1 MKSNTIK
8 RILSTALAISTA
20 LVFSGCGEGKNP
32 TKNNSSG
39 SENKGSNTAVTYFTP
54 DPVGKNGKDYSNY
67 NPYEGIEK
75 YKNTTVKFATWI
87 NHLETEGVDPIKSF
101 EEKYGIKVDLVY
113 CPQDTYIESVMALI
127 ASGNSPDVYVDNP
140 MWPLTLQ
147 IAQPFSVT
155 GIDLNEPIWDQSNIK
170 ATSVGDTVYGVN
182 TVNSVWGGSFCTVFN
197 RDLLESNG
205 IKTPYEYV
213 EEGKWSWDALKE
225 IAIQVDKL
233 GSDYYGCCL
242 GEIMAFTSCYNAS
255 TTKYDSATGK
265 FTNTIKSD
273 GFAKAIQ
280 FMSQINKEG
289 LVASSQELFSTGK
302 VGWIIRDTYG
312 IKKTGYFK
320 AMDPL
325 DLGVVGLPAPDSSSS
340 GLSGSWLRNYGII
353 KGAKNPVAAGM
364 FIRYFLDPANYDM
377 DKTFI
382 NEDATEYY
390 WTSRKER
397 YEFAKDHE
405 LVYENL
411 GVANI
416 VGTDVWQWYNKAYWG
431 DPAQVVTNLASV
443 SNLVDAAVARSN
455 ELISKYR

>member
-1 MKSNTIK
+1 
-8 RILSTALAISTA
+8 
-20 LVFSGCGEGKNP
+20 
-32 TKNNSSG
+32 
-39 SENKGSNTAVTYFTP
+39 
-54 DPVGKNGKDYSNY
+54 
-67 NPYEGIEK
+67 
-75 YKNTTVKFATWI
+75 
-87 NHLETEGVDPIKSF
+87 
-101 EEKYGIKVDLVY
+101 
-113 CPQDTYIESVMALI
+113 
-127 ASGNSPDVYVDNP
+127 
-140 MWPLTLQ
+140 
-147 IAQPFSVT
+147 
-155 GIDLNEPIWDQSNIK
+155 
-170 ATSVGDTVYGVN
+170 
-182 TVNSVWGGSFCTVFN
+182 
-197 RDLLESNG
+197 
-205 IKTPYEYV
+205 
-213 EEGKWSWDALKE
+213 
-225 IAIQVDKL
+225 
-233 GSDYYGCCL
+233 
-242 GEIMAFTSCYNAS
+242 
-255 TTKYDSATGK
+255 
-265 FTNTIKSD
+265 
-273 GFAKAIQ
+273 
-280 FMSQINKEG
+280 MSQINKEG

-302 VGWIIRDTYG
+302 VGWIIHDTYG

-325 DLGVVGLPAPDSSSS
+325 DLGVVGLPAPDSSLS

-397 YEFAKDHE
+397 YEYAKDHE